1 MRLAW
6 LERLEEWLIALLL
19 AVMTIVSFVQVVARY
34 VFNYS
39 FSSALELTT
48 TLFAWLIFLGIPYG
62 VRVGSHI
69 GVDALVR
76 SLGPKVGRVVGGIA
90 AALCL
95 VYSLILLYGS
105 WVYVAKMHD
114 VGIEMEDLPMQQWVP
129 RSILLVSFA
138 LLVLRFSQVLW
149 RILSGREIRLHL
161 GDEAEEVLRA
171 QEELTG
177 GKRGAGEAAK

>member
-1 MRLAW
+1 VRLAW
-6 LERLEEWLIALLL
+6 LERLEEGLIALLL

-39 FSSALELTT
+39 FTSALELTT

-62 VRVGSHI
+62 VRIGSHI
-69 GVDALVR
+69 GVDALVKA
-76 SLGPKVGRVVGGIA
+76 LGPKTARVVGGVA

-95 VYSLILLYGS
+95 VYSVILLYGG
-105 WVYVAKMHD
+105 WTYVAKMYE
-114 VGIEMEDLPMQQWVP
+114 VGIEMEDLPIQQWIP
-129 RSILLVSFA
+129 RAILIVSFG

-161 GDEAEEVLRA
+161 GDEAAEVLRA
-171 QEELTG
+171 QHELTG
-177 GKRGAGEAAK
+177 EGGSGAAK